1 MARFGSVSELA
12 AAVAH
17 EINQPPMAAGT
28 YIRLVADT
36 ISSGNI
42 DTGEVAETAKKAAAQ
57 VDRAA
62 QVIRRLRALL
72 AHPSASS
79 VSSRKSSNVPAGP

>member
-1 MARFGSVSELA
+1 
-12 AAVAH
+12 
-17 EINQPPMAAGT
+17 MAAGT

-42 DTGEVAETAKKAAAQ
+42 DTAEVAETAKKAVSQ

-62 QVIRRLRALL
+62 EVIRRLRALVRL
-72 AHPSASS
+72 D
-79 VSSRKSSNVPAGP
+79 RSNRAPVPVRAYRRGNDRFVQAGP